1 MSYNALR
8 KELTAKNV
16 RLIAVSKTKLVEQ
29 IIALYDQ
36 GQLDFGENR
45 VQELVDKQEIL
56 PKDIRWHMIG
66 HLQTNKIKYILPF
79 IYMIHSVDRMDLYKV
94 IEREAVK
101 AQKKIKILLQFYI
114 AQEET
119 KFGLT
124 ESESLDLLT
133 HHFSKKCPLIEI
145 CGVMGMASFTDNEN
159 QIRDE
164 FRRLKQIFEFL
175 KNRWFLEDD
184 NFKEISMGMSGDYKI
199 AIEEGSTM
207 VRIGSLLFGERNY

>member
-66 HLQTNKIKYILPF
+66 HLQTNKIKYISYNIYIYSFRKLYDFQDKYF
-79 IYMIHSVDRMDLYKV
+79 INCVNYFR
-94 IEREAVK
+94 
-101 AQKKIKILLQFYI
+101 
-114 AQEET
+114 
-119 KFGLT
+119 
-124 ESESLDLLT
+124 
-133 HHFSKKCPLIEI
+133 
-145 CGVMGMASFTDNEN
+145 SFN
-159 QIRDE
+159 I
-164 FRRLKQIFEFL
+164 
-175 KNRWFLEDD
+175 
-184 NFKEISMGMSGDYKI
+184 
-199 AIEEGSTM
+199 
-207 VRIGSLLFGERNY
+207 